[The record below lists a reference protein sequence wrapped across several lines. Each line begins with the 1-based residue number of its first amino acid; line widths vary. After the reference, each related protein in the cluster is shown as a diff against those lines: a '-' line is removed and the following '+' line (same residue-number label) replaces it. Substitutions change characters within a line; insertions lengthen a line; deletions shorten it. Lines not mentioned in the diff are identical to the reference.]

1 MINQNHAVKAYD
13 SFNTVYNCYM
23 HKPVHTWRWIEAKDG
38 NYTLIDDEWV
48 IDTNKNGKKD
58 TGEVSRA
65 LPKTSAVYAEENFE
79 VNCADIFGVNTSNS
93 TKYGVDMTKLNLKE
107 IRVVDAKITSN
118 GSKDE
123 DYFVRNHSQN
133 SQDWGN
139 QTIKFHKNSAS
150 TNPTADVASTLTV
163 VYVDMY
169 GHVQTAE
176 VGFTVKKQ

>member
-1 MINQNHAVKAYD
+1 
-13 SFNTVYNCYM
+13 M

-79 VNCADIFGVNTSNS
+79 VNCADIFGVNTYNS
-93 TKYGVDMTKLNLKE
+93 TKYGVDMTELNLKE